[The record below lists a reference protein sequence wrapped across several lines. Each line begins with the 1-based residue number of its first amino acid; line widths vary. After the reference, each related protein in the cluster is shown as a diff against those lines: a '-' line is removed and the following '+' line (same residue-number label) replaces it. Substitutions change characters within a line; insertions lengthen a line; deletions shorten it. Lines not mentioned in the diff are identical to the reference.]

1 MLQITRSIDTWE
13 LSLSWS
19 PSDITEGYPVITML
33 DVADMEPGE
42 HKLWFRGA
50 EDAQG
55 GFIDIPVMVTK
66 SATDGPVLF
75 LQSSIHGDE
84 LAGTQ
89 VIQQVFREV
98 NYTNMTGTLV
108 GIIGANPTGINLHS
122 RFGYSTTDGGEMD
135 NLNRLMP
142 GSNTSSNAL
151 SRYAYSLWN
160 YLYLPSAPD
169 VFLDFHTQSTGTV
182 YPYFVYS
189 DQRNE
194 VVADLVQIMPADIIK
209 DDAGEAGTVETEMVS
224 IGFPAMTV
232 ELGAPKIFDPDMTTR
247 DVQTVYNIM

>member
-1 MLQITRSIDTWE
+1 
-13 LSLSWS
+13 
-19 PSDITEGYPVITML
+19 
-33 DVADMEPGE
+33 MEPGK

-55 GFIDIPVMVTK
+55 GFIDIPVMVLK
-66 SATDGPVLF
+66 GEMDGPVLF

-98 NYTNMTGTLV
+98 DYTNITGVVV
-108 GIIGANPTGINLHS
+108 GIIGSNPTGINLHS
-122 RFGYSTTDGGEMD
+122 RNGYATTDGGEVD

-142 GSNTSSNAL
+142 GSNSSSSAL

-160 YLYLPSAPD
+160 YLYLPSQPD
-169 VFLDFHTQSTGTV
+169 LFLDLHTQSRGTV

-194 VVADLVQIMPADIIK
+194 VVAELVQIMPADIIK

-224 IGFPAMTV
+224 IGVPAMTV
-232 ELGAPKIFDPDMTTR
+232 ELGAPKVFNADMTTR
-247 DVQTVYNIM
+247 GVQTVHNIM